1 MPVTRRAQHAEDTRR
16 SLLDASR
23 HEFAAKGFAGASL
36 DDIASRARVTK
47 GALYHHFPSKAALLE
62 AVYVELE
69 EEIATKVR
77 NATTSA
83 GGAAMARVAAA
94 LDAFFRASADP
105 VYLRIVPHEAPFVLG
120 RIKGRRL
127 DHAIGLDVVVDLITA
142 LKGEGLLG
150 DVPIE
155 MSARIF
161 LAAVSEVA
169 MSAAHS
175 DAPDRVRAEGM
186 MVLATMIEGVRLATA
201 ASARRT

>member
-36 DDIASRARVTK
+36 EDIAARARVTK
-47 GALYHHFPSKAALLE
+47 GALYHHFANKAALLE

-69 EEIATKVR
+69 EEVATKVR
-77 NATTSA
+77 TAAESA
-83 GGAAMARVAAA
+83 GPSAMARVAAA
-94 LDAFFRASADP
+94 LDAFFRASADS
-105 VYLRIVPHEAPFVLG
+105 VYHRIVLHEAPFVLG
-120 RIKGRRL
+120 RVKGRRL
-127 DHAIGLDVVVDLITA
+127 DHAIGLDVVIDLIA
-142 LKGEGLLG
+142 GLKREGLLG
-150 DVPIE
+150 DVPTE

-175 DAPDRVRAEGM
+175 DNPDGVRADGM
-186 MVLATMIEGVRLATA
+186 FVLASMIEGVRLATTRGA
-201 ASARRT
+201 